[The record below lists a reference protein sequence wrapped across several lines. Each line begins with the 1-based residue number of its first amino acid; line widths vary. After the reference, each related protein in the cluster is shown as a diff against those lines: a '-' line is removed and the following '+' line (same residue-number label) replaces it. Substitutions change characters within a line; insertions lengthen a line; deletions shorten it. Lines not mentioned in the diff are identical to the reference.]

1 MVYNNNNNNNDDG
14 CSNYFIFRLLCAAIL
29 YLDVV
34 SMYFIRA
41 NIKLAYKD
49 LSLEDKHRE
58 DKMKRLD
65 PKKKEQA
72 ERLGMAFGC
81 VR

>member
-1 MVYNNNNNNNDDG
+1 
-14 CSNYFIFRLLCAAIL
+14 
-29 YLDVV
+29 
-34 SMYFIRA
+34 MYFIRA